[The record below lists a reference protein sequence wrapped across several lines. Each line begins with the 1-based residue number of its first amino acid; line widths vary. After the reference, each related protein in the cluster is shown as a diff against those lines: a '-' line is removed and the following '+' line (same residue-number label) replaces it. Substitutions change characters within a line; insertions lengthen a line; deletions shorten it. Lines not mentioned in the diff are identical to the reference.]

1 MNPLHRTHH
10 LVLSKA
16 RLSVDKITE
25 GLRVSHFLVSYT
37 FIVEEL
43 REDALRSKALATK
56 EAVFL
61 FPYKEYVINGLG
73 VRTFACSPIGVGY
86 IRV

>member
-61 FPYKEYVINGLG
+61 FFLVPYKEYVK
-73 VRTFACSPIGVGY
+73 Y
-86 IRV
+86 